1 MIRSLLAC
9 LRTAAALV
17 ALFVVGSASY
27 ACSKSSQN
35 KPEPTGGVPLLGA
48 DCDPMVPSRCGF
60 PSPSSVYLADDPTT
74 PTGKRVA
81 FGATTLPAY
90 TLEHPLDPAA
100 WSDLDGFSPG
110 MAPMTHMPGAT
121 IAGLPTQD
129 SIDLSLTADSPTI
142 LLEADTGARVPH
154 WAELDVSVPFP
165 ETQAF
170 MIHPAVR
177 LKDGARYIVAIRR
190 VVDASGAAL
199 PPSPV
204 FRALRDGTDLDDPSV
219 RRRRALYADI
229 FARLASAGIAK
240 GDLQIAWDY
249 VTASRE
255 GTTKRMIAMRDDA
268 LAKVGADGPPYV
280 ITNVE
285 EKPNPYIRRRIT
297 GKMTVPF
304 YLDKQDVGG
313 RLVLGPDGLPRQN
326 GTADFEFVVHVPE
339 SLASAAAP
347 KAGPLVQNGHGL
359 LGSMREGQ
367 NGYLA
372 EFADVKGYVAFSMDL
387 FGMAGGETSFIADT
401 LFADAT
407 NFRSTIDRQ
416 HQGIVNELLL
426 MRMMKGRFV
435 KEPLVQFGGVSVID
449 PTEAYYRGDSQGG
462 IFGATYMAIST
473 DVTRGL
479 LGEPGMP
486 YTLLFNRSVDFT
498 GFGAILHVTYR
509 NPLDV
514 QILFGLVQML
524 WDRTEPD
531 GYAPYITESMLPG
544 TPAHQ
549 VLIHVA
555 IGDHQVSPLG
565 AHLIARSVHAKNVTP
580 VNRHVWG
587 LDEASAPLSGTSA
600 MVEYD
605 FGLPLSPSTNLPPS
619 GDGDPHDSLRV
630 LPQAETQADEFFRTG
645 VVNQHC
651 AAACRPE

>member
-1 MIRSLLAC
+1 MR
-9 LRTAAALV
+9 AALF
-17 ALFVVGSASY
+17 ALCACVVCSLPYS
-27 ACSKSSQN
+27 CSKSAST
-35 KPEPTGGVPLLGA
+35 KPEPTGGVALLGA
-48 DCDPMVPSRCGF
+48 DCDPMVPSHCGF
-60 PSPSSVYLADDPTT
+60 PIPSSVYLADDATT
-74 PTGKRVA
+74 RTGKRVA
-81 FGATTLPAY
+81 FGKTTLPAY
-90 TLEHPLDPAA
+90 ALEHPLDPAA

-110 MAPMTHMPGAT
+110 MAPMTQMPGAT
-121 IAGLPTQD
+121 STGLAGQD
-129 SIDLSLTADSPTI
+129 SIDLSLAADSRTI

-154 WAELDVSVPFP
+154 WAELDESVPFP

-170 MIHPAVR
+170 IIRPAVR
-177 LKDGARYIVAIRR
+177 LKDATRYIVAIRR

-199 PPSPV
+199 APSPV
-204 FRALRDGTDLDDPSV
+204 FQALRDGTDYDDASV

-229 FARLASAGIAK
+229 FARLGSAGVAK

-255 GTTKRMIAMRDDA
+255 GTTRRMLAMRDDA

-280 ITNVE
+280 VTNVE
-285 EKPNPYIRRRIT
+285 ENPNPHIRRRIS

-313 RLVLGPDGLPRQN
+313 RLVLGADGLPRQN
-326 GTADFEFVVHVPE
+326 GTADFEFVVHVPN
-339 SLASAAAP
+339 SLASDTSP

-372 EFADVKGYVAFSMDL
+372 EFADTKGYVAFAMDF
-387 FGMAGGETSFIADT
+387 FGMAGSETNFIAET
-401 LFADAT
+401 LFTDAT
-407 NFRSTIDRQ
+407 AFRSTVDRQ

-449 PTEAYYRGDSQGG
+449 PTQAYYRGDSQGG
-462 IFGATYMAIST
+462 IFGTTYMAVST

-524 WDRTEPD
+524 WDRTEPN
-531 GYAPYITESMLPG
+531 GYAPYITEQMLPG

-555 IGDHQVSPLG
+555 IGDYQVSPLG
-565 AHLIARSVHAKNVTP
+565 AHLIARAVHAKNVLP

-587 LDEASAPLSGTSA
+587 IEEASAPLRGTSA

-605 FGLPLSPSTNLPPS
+605 FGLPPSPLTNQPPS
-619 GDGDPHDSLRV
+619 GDGDPHDKLRV

-651 AAACRPE
+651 TTSCRPE